1 MNGMYADEQE
11 GMMSA
16 AGQYVGQHL
25 LSRDQRMMRMPGPGG
40 HYPAAA
46 VDDPIVPLHNG
57 TANNSIFRYDDGAE
71 SPPNGSD
78 LADSFVSSR
87 KKRQREYRLIQQK
100 LSKDS
105 QIGQNGSNRFCRQC
119 CNGQLVPDYCSIF

>member
-1 MNGMYADEQE
+1 MYADEQE
-11 GMMSA
+11 GMMAA
-16 AGQYVGQHL
+16 AGVQYGVGQHL
-25 LSRDQRMMRMPGPGG
+25 LSREQRLMRMAGPGG
-40 HYPAAA
+40 HYPTPN
-46 VDDPIVPLHNG
+46 VDDPGVPMNNE

-71 SPPNGSD
+71 SPHNDSD

-100 LSKDS
+100 LNKDS
-105 QIGQNGSNRFCRQC
+105 QMGQNASNRFCRQC